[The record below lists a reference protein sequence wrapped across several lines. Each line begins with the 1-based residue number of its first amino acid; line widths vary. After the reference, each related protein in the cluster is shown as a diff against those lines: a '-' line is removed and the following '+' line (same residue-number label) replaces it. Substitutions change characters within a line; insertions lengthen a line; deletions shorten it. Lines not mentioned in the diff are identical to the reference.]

1 MLYVRESQILIYPNP
16 AINRLYLEGSELD
29 NIPIYNMPGQNVTEP
44 TKQFANHEDKVVIDL
59 TQLNNGLYF
68 VKVKK
73 ISKRCIY
80 VFDG

>member
-1 MLYVRESQILIYPNP
+1 MLYVRGSEIIIYPNP

-29 NIPIYNMPGQNVTEP
+29 NIHIYNVLGQNVTEL
-44 TKQFANHEDKVVIDL
+44 TKQFANREDKVVIDL

-73 ISKRCIY
+73 SQKGVYTFLMI
-80 VFDG
+80 